1 LDLIDISPLLST
13 DTAVFPGDTPL
24 QREVLMD
31 LHAGNHL
38 TLSTLKSTVHLGSH
52 LDAPSH
58 YDPDGV
64 SIEEVDLSLCV
75 GKCQV
80 IQTNSKLGE
89 EIFAEDLEEQ
99 PQCSR
104 VLLKTGSHPNPDH
117 WGGDFNGVS
126 PGLIDELAQQGV
138 KLLGVDT
145 PSVDL
150 ADSKDLLAHAAC
162 RRGNIWILEGLV
174 LEKVDPGFYEL
185 IALPLPLK
193 GFDASP
199 VRAVLR
205 KWKQDS

>member
-1 LDLIDISPLLST
+1 
-13 DTAVFPGDTPL
+13 
-24 QREVLMD
+24 MD

-64 SIEEVDLSLCV
+64 TIEETDLSLCI

-80 IQTNSKLGE
+80 IETKAEPGT
-89 EIFAEDLEEQ
+89 EIGLEDLQSRPE
-99 PQCSR
+99 CSR
-104 VLLKTGSHPNPDH
+104 ILLKTGSHPDPDH
-117 WGGDFNGVS
+117 WGGDFCGIS
-126 PGLIDELAQQGV
+126 PALIDKFSEMGV
-138 KLLGVDT
+138 LLLGVDT

-150 ADSKDLLAHAAC
+150 ADSKDLLSHAAC
-162 RRGNIWILEGLV
+162 RRGSIWILEGLV
-174 LEKVDPGFYEL
+174 LTQADPGFYEL
-185 IALPLPLK
+185 IALPLRLK

-205 KWKQDS
+205 PLEEKS

>member
-1 LDLIDISPLLST
+1 
-13 DTAVFPGDTPL
+13 
-24 QREVLMD
+24 MD

-52 LDAPSH
+52 LDAPCH

-64 SIEEVDLSLCV
+64 SIEDTDLSLCI

-80 IQTNSKLGE
+80 IETRCKPGD
-89 EIFAEDLEEQ
+89 EICRDDLADQ

-104 VLLKTGSHPNPDH
+104 ILLKTGSHPDPDH
-117 WGGDFNGVS
+117 WGGGFNGVS
-126 PGLIDELAQQGV
+126 PSLIDEFAEMGV

-150 ADSKDLLAHAAC
+150 ADSKDLASHAAC
-162 RRGNIWILEGLV
+162 RRGNVWILEGLV
-174 LEKVDPGFYEL
+174 LTAADPGFYEL
-185 IALPLPLK
+185 IALPLRLQ

-205 KWKQDS
+205 SLESDS